1 MRMTCGWPRA
11 AVPSG
16 IRRRELPHR
25 DASEA
30 RVRYDW
36 FPIHLA
42 SYVSY
47 QSSDYS
53 TDGTTVIL
61 TAVQMAH
68 SVFRIEPCT

>member
-1 MRMTCGWPRA
+1 MWLAKGRRA
-11 AVPSG
+11 VGNSASG
-16 IRRRELPHR
+16 TPHR

>member
-16 IRRRELPHR
+16 TRRRELR
-25 DASEA
+25 IGSSA

-47 QSSDYS
+47 QSSHYS

-68 SVFRIEPCT
+68 SVFRIEPYT